1 MAHHEYSDNYNKIF
15 YEAQELMKIDA
26 YETLHDNSASYEK
39 RVSAVEQIM
48 KSHFLRS
55 VDNFVSRYGKRKE
68 HPSFHKFVSM
78 LLDQESYCRN
88 FIPEDIK
95 QDLICK
101 YGTIHGMT
109 GSYYTPDKK

>member
-1 MAHHEYSDNYNKIF
+1 MAHNEYLNDYDSILYG
-15 YEAQELMKIDA
+15 AMELMKKDA
-26 YETLHDNSASYEK
+26 YIKLDDNSTPHDK
-39 RVSAVEQIM
+39 RIEAVEQIM

-55 VDNFVSRYGKRKE
+55 VNHFITFYGKRKE